1 MFKLFTSNFK
11 ELGTCVEVHID
22 EENGLIKRQYKYDA
36 ITSNGE
42 ITTKTSS
49 EIDHFFK
56 NEIYWLKK
64 LESIWIPKTYEIDL
78 STKTII
84 QEYTHPCLLNNL
96 HNLYEYI
103 PDIEEQVLEMYKFF
117 KKQNV
122 FKGNGSLS
130 NMTIKNG
137 QVQAF
142 DFKWAEERPDNLQ
155 MEIKSYDLWLKKISP
170 ELSIKLKKLL

>member
-22 EENGLIKRQYKYDA
+22 EENNLIKRQYKYDA
-36 ITSNGE
+36 ITSNGL
-42 ITTKTSS
+42 ITTKTPS
-49 EIDHFFK
+49 EIDHFFE
-56 NEIYWLKK
+56 NEVFWLKK
-64 LESIWIPKTYEIDL
+64 LESSWIPKTYEIDL

-96 HNLYEYI
+96 HNLHEYI

-142 DFKWAEERPDNLQ
+142 DFKWAEERPNNLQ
-155 MEIKSYDLWLKKISP
+155 MELKSYDVWLKKISP
-170 ELSIKLKKLL
+170 RLSVKLKELL